1 MNQVK
6 KNRRKKK
13 DNFPKLEDQS
23 YENRKA
29 STPFDKWKHHTRTH
43 NTASGENPKPAGGR
57 GAKNRFLIRNQNGI
71 VLLNN

>member
-29 STPFDKWKHHTRTH
+29 STPFDK
-43 NTASGENPKPAGGR
+43 
-57 GAKNRFLIRNQNGI
+57 
-71 VLLNN
+71 